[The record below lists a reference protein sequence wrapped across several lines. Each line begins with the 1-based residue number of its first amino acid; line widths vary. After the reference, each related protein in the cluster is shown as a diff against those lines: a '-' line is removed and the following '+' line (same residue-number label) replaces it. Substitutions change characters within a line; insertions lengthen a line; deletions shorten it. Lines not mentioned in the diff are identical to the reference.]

1 MDKISFCSDSD
12 LFSLKTFIKTNWDEN
27 HIFVRSDLI
36 LDYQHK
42 DRKKYNFVIG
52 KNKNNEIT
60 GALGFIP
67 PSFFDKE
74 LSSKQYLW
82 LALWK
87 VNLKIA
93 SNGLGFRMLH
103 FLESNIKHKI
113 IGAVGINNEVEKLY
127 QALGYSVGS
136 LSHYYQ
142 LNHRI
147 NRFNIIKILNH
158 NIKVENTLKK
168 SSIDNKCR
176 IKKIEWH
183 KINSNFITNFS
194 NKSIDYI
201 TKKYKDH
208 PIYNYEIYEVKAS
221 NELLL
226 YIIIRKV
233 IVKESNCIRIIDMIG
248 NFNNKYDLEG
258 CFQYL
263 IHKHNSEYID
273 CYNYGINED
282 LFYSWG
288 FKRKNKNRIIVPNYF
303 EPFIQKNIK
312 LKFAVKSN
320 SSFYI
325 FKGDSD
331 QDRPNLVTN

>member
-1 MDKISFCSDSD
+1 MDKISFCNDSD
-12 LFSLKTFIKTNWDEN
+12 LSSLKTFIKTNWDEN
-27 HIFVRSDLI
+27 HIFVRSDII

-42 DRKKYNFVIG
+42 DKGKYNFVIG
-52 KNKNNEIT
+52 KNEKNEIT
-60 GALGFIP
+60 GVLGFIP

-74 LSSKQYLW
+74 LSSKQFLW

-93 SNGLGFRMLH
+93 SDGLGFRMLH
-103 FLESNIKHKI
+103 FLESNVKHKI
-113 IGAVGINNEVEKLY
+113 IGAIGINNEVKKLY
-127 QALGYSVGS
+127 QILGYSVGS

-142 LNHRI
+142 LNHRM
-147 NRFNIIKILNH
+147 NRYNIVKILND
-158 NIKVENTLKK
+158 NIKIQDTSKK
-168 SSIDNKCR
+168 FSIDNKCR

-183 KINSNFITNFS
+183 QIDGKFITDFS

-201 TKKYKDH
+201 TKKYEHH
-208 PIYNYEIYEVKAS
+208 PIYNYEVYEVKVS

-226 YIIIRKV
+226 YIILRKV
-233 IVKESNCIRIIDMIG
+233 IVGESNCIRIIDMVG
-248 NFNNKYDLEG
+248 DFNNKYDLKG
-258 CFQYL
+258 CFEYL

-273 CYNYGINED
+273 CYSYGINKG
-282 LFYSWG
+282 LFSSWG
-288 FKRKNKNRIIVPNYF
+288 FIRKNKNRIIIPNYF

-312 LKFAVKSN
+312 LEFAVKSN

-331 QDRPNLVTN
+331 QDRPSLITN